1 MATDTCEFCSG
12 DLIVVEGIL
21 GPQLFC
27 PDCRRFQAV
36 PTATYTKR
44 TAKKV
49 NEVPARE
56 STPAQKTQQISR

>member
-1 MATDTCEFCSG
+1 MATNSCEFCSG

-27 PDCRRFQAV
+27 PDCRRFQAA
-36 PTATYTKR
+36 PAAIYTKR

-49 NEVPARE
+49 NEALARE
-56 STPAQKTQQISR
+56 STPAQRTQQIPR